1 MSNSKDT
8 ELSKAVDELISCI
21 DDVYVIDT
29 NTPHYNTMASSIAI
43 DTVST
48 TDTVTLTS
56 GGPDITFDVTDTI
69 DFDNLNVTTGFGT
82 EWVDHLPPMSVV
94 QDMLQHYPALEK
106 ALENF
111 KTVYKMVEQDY
122 KGNHKDNDIPF

>member
-8 ELSKAVDELISCI
+8 ELTKAIDDLIGNI
-21 DDVYVIDT
+21 DDVYVINT
-29 NTPHYNTMASSIAI
+29 NTPHYNTMASSMSIDAI
-43 DTVST
+43 ST
-48 TDTVTLTS
+48 TDTVTLTAGDS
-56 GGPDITFDVTDTI
+56 DITFDVDDTLS
-69 DFDNLNVTTGFGT
+69 FDNINITTGFGT

-94 QDMLQHYPALEK
+94 QDMIQHYPALEK